1 MEWVRLHHRVPLPG
15 EKEET
20 VEEEGLLGVGE
31 GGPGTAVRRGH

>member
-20 VEEEGLLGVGE
+20 VEEGLLGVGE